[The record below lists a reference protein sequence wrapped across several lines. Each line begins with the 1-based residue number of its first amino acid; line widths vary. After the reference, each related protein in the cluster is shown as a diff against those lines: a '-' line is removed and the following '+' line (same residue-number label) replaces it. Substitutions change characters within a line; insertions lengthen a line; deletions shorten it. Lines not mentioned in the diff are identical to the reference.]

1 MNLEEK
7 INLFFLELGLTGTE
21 EEVLNAKE
29 MLNERLY
36 KAVLEVFVESLSPAK
51 QQAFLKVLETNS
63 NPYEEIEK
71 LAASEPSLLS
81 LITKAIEEEMLVIRT
96 IFQNKT

>member
-21 EEVLNAKE
+21 EEILNAKE

-36 KAVLEVFVESLSPAK
+36 KVALEVFVESLSTEK
-51 QQAFLKVLETNS
+51 QQAFLKVLETNP